1 MSILIIGAGPTGLT
15 LALAL
20 RQRGLSCRLVDR
32 ELEPGRQSR
41 ALAVQARTLEVLERL
56 GLAAPMLAE
65 AQRLRGLAL
74 HGGDGA
80 VSRLDFPSVHPRLPP
95 VVVLP
100 QARTEALLLGA
111 GAAPERGVECLG
123 LEHGA
128 ALLRHPDG
136 QVERAEAEWIIGCDG
151 AHSAVRHALGAGF
164 AGRAYP
170 QQLLLADGRLEGLE
184 PDRLHVFPEAAHML
198 AFIPMPG
205 GLWRGI
211 VILPPAAEAPE
222 EGSLAPFTLPGIRL
236 RAPVWW
242 SAFRISR
249 RQVEHYRHGR
259 VLLAGDAA
267 HIHSPA
273 GGQGMNLGM
282 QDAWALAAALAR
294 GEAAVDAWAAER
306 HAVAHRVLIATDLVT
321 RLVTGRGPVAALLRG
336 AGFGMLAL
344 FPALGRRAV
353 HALAGLD
360 YPAPAP

>member
-20 RQRGLSCRLVDR
+20 RQRGLPCRLVDR
-32 ELEPGRQSR
+32 AVEPSRHSR

-56 GLAAPMLAE
+56 GPATPLLAE
-65 AQRLRGLAL
+65 AQRVRGITL
-74 HGGDGA
+74 HGRGRA
-80 VSRLDFPSVHPRLPP
+80 ETRLDFPTVHPRLPP
-95 VVVLP
+95 VVMLP

-111 GAAPERGVECLG
+111 GAAPERGVDCLG
-123 LEHGA
+123 IERGA

-136 QVERAEAEWIIGCDG
+136 QVERAGAEWIIGCDG
-151 AHSAVRHALGAGF
+151 AHSTVRHALGAGF

-184 PDRLHVFPEAAHML
+184 PDRLHFFPEAAHML

-211 VILPPAAEAPE
+211 AILPPEAEPPE
-222 EGSLAPFTLPGIRL
+222 EGTLAPFALPGISL
-236 RAPVWW
+236 RDVIWW

-249 RQVEHYRHGR
+249 RQVERYRHGR

-294 GEAAVDAWAAER
+294 GEAAVDEWATER
-306 HAVAHRVLIATDLVT
+306 HAVARRVLIATDLVT
-321 RLVTGRGPVAALLRG
+321 RIVAGRGPLGTALRR
-336 AGFGMLAL
+336 AGFGLLAHL
-344 FPALGRRAV
+344 PALRRRAV
-353 HALAGLD
+353 RALAGLD